1 MGFAKLFLTIYFTA
15 AAVAG
20 FAQSHNASAYDHL
33 ANPKIQKEHILFLT
47 QGESDGRATGSRGA
61 YVAKEYIEE
70 KFKEYGLESRG
81 ILYYQPFRE
90 KSVTGY
96 NIIGEVKASV
106 KSSEY
111 IIIGA
116 HYDHLGKI
124 KGKVYP
130 GADDNASGVAA
141 LLELGRMFAQM
152 KKDGK
157 FISKNIL
164 FIAFDGKEMN
174 MAGSRNF
181 LKVSKIHPQNIK
193 CMVNIDQIGSTFAP
207 PHKDPNYVLVLGS
220 NTVEEWAAQKIDMSN
235 RTAHLNLDIDYTFYN
250 SEAFYKI
257 FYTLSDHHSFAQAG
271 IPAVFFT
278 SGITNNTYKE
288 TDTEQ
293 TISYPVLTNRIKLI
307 FHFVYN
313 LIN

>member
-1 MGFAKLFLTIYFTA
+1 MGFARLFSTIYFIA
-15 AAVAG
+15 ASVACY
-20 FAQSHNASAYDHL
+20 AQSHNANAYDHM
-33 ANPKIQKEHILFLT
+33 ANPKIQKEHILNLT
-47 QGESDGRATGSRGA
+47 GGECQGRATASRGA
-61 YVAKEYIEE
+61 YVAKEYIEA

-90 KSVTGY
+90 KSLTGY

-106 KSSEY
+106 RSSEY

-157 FISKNIL
+157 FISTNIL
-164 FIAFDGKEMN
+164 FVAFDAKEMN

-193 CMVNIDQIGSTFAP
+193 CMVNIDQIGSTLAP
-207 PHKDPNYVLVLGS
+207 PHNDPNYVLVLGR
-220 NTVEEWAAQKIDMSN
+220 NTIEQWAAQKIDLSN
-235 RTAHLNLDIDYTFYN
+235 STAHLDLDIDYTFYN
-250 SEAFYKI
+250 SEAFSKI
-257 FYTLSDHHSFAQAG
+257 FYTLSDHHTFAKAG

-278 SGITNNTYKE
+278 SGITSNTYKE
-288 TDTEQ
+288 SDTEQ

-313 LIN
+313 LVS